1 MLSRRVS
8 RFRGPSFVHSVDE
21 EEAAEEEEGEE
32 GGGGGGGGG
41 RGGILVPVMKRTDGM
56 ENLEGFRRVFGFLS
70 ASWNE
75 S

>member
-21 EEAAEEEEGEE
+21 EEAAEEEEGRRGEEEEREE
-32 GGGGGGGGG
+32 G
-41 RGGILVPVMKRTDGM
+41 GGILVPIMKRTDGM
-56 ENLEGFRRVFGFLS
+56 EGFRRVFGFLS

>member
-21 EEAAEEEEGEE
+21 EEAAEEEEGRRGEEEEREE
-32 GGGGGGGGG
+32 G
-41 RGGILVPVMKRTDGM
+41 GGILVPIMKRTDGM

>member
-32 GGGGGGGGG
+32 GGGGGKRGGG
-41 RGGILVPVMKRTDGM
+41 RDSGASNETNGWNG
-56 ENLEGFRRVFGFLS
+56 EFGRI
-70 ASWNE
+70 
-75 S
+75 